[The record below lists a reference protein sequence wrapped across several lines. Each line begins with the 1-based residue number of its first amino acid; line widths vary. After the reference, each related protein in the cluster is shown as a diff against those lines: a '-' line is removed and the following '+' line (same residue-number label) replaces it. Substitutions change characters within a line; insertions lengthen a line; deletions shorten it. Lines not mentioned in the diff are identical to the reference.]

1 MLLPGVSC
9 GTSLVLTEGAAGL
22 VDVDATVETTGWATD
37 GVGTDG
43 AVVDA
48 ASRKYWRK
56 ESCWT
61 TGLEDEFSPTVA
73 SWSAKDVAAA
83 DVLAAMVGGSST
95 AGVVKGL
102 VAVIIGSLTPAK
114 KIAIPGPFRLGV

>member
-1 MLLPGVSC
+1 MLTP
-9 GTSLVLTEGAAGL
+9 GAAGL
-22 VDVDATVETTGWATD
+22 VAADAPVEITGSVTD

-43 AVVDA
+43 AVVDVA
-48 ASRKYWRK
+48 PRKYWRK

-61 TGLEDEFSPTVA
+61 AGLEDEFSPTVA

-83 DVLAAMVGGSST
+83 DVLAALAGGSS
-95 AGVVKGL
+95 AVGVVKGL